1 MFGINPYL
9 FLLLLGLIG
18 WALMSSAPGAYEYRK
33 AKREARANQRANQS

>member
-9 FLLLLGLIG
+9 FCLLLGLIG

-33 AKREARANQRANQS
+33 AQKEARANRKTS